1 MRPRRENEPGEMEIR
16 KASVSG
22 EDKGGV
28 GGRRVTGN
36 EGSET

>member
-22 EDKGGV
+22 EDKGG
-28 GGRRVTGN
+28 GREESNRK
-36 EGSET
+36 